1 MVYGNFKSNEV
12 SENTDCDPIG
22 IYGVL
27 KHSCEKIIKS
37 YNHVFGLPYTIVRP
51 STHRREMHIS
61 RR

>member
-1 MVYGNFKSNEV
+1 MEILNQNEV

-51 STHRREMHIS
+51 LHFTERDA
-61 RR
+61 